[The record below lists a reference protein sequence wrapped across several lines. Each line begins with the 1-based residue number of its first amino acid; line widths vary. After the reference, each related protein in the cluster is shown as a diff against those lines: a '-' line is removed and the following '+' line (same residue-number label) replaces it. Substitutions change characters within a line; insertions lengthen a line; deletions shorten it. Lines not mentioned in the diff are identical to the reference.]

1 MTSEWNADHPKR
13 GLECQRR
20 ITLQHPNLFN
30 DPFGYGLRVI
40 GQQGTSAEESTHHQ
54 NPGLVRFARVLW
66 CSPGSVAESSGICVG
81 DKVSLRYYILHLT
94 TITGHWNCLIL
105 IFDYHFLIF

>member
-94 TITGHWNCLIL
+94 ALLNLGMGNIGI
-105 IFDYHFLIF
+105 